1 MNEIITKIYIYC
13 TDFTINL
20 ANLFDSTYEDINAL
34 IFCLGFPILI
44 ILLILLLIF
53 QLFFKRSKI
62 DNRQS

>member
-20 ANLFDSTYEDINAL
+20 ANLFDYTYADINAL

-44 ILLILLLIF
+44 IALTLLLF
-53 QLFFKRSKI
+53 YQLFFKNRKI

>member
-1 MNEIITKIYIYC
+1 MTEIITKIYIYC

-44 ILLILLLIF
+44 IALILLLLF
-53 QLFFKRSKI
+53 QLFFKRSEI
-62 DNRQS
+62 DNSKS

>member
-1 MNEIITKIYIYC
+1 MNEIITKVYIYC

-44 ILLILLLIF
+44 VFLILLLIF
-53 QLFFKRSKI
+53 QLFFKKKNSENPRL
-62 DNRQS
+62 

>member
-1 MNEIITKIYIYC
+1 MNQIITKIYIYC

-44 ILLILLLIF
+44 IALTLLLF
-53 QLFFKRSKI
+53 YQLFFKNRKI
-62 DNRQS
+62 DNSKS

>member
-44 ILLILLLIF
+44 IALILLLLF
-53 QLFFKRSKI
+53 QLFFKRSEI
-62 DNRQS
+62 DNSKS

>member
-20 ANLFDSTYEDINAL
+20 ANMFHSSYEDINAL

-44 ILLILLLIF
+44 IALTLLLF
-53 QLFFKRSKI
+53 YQLFFRNRKI
-62 DNRQS
+62 DNSQS